1 MYKKYNNY
9 IVMLVNIID
18 IFVDHFNVHLFV
30 CCIFYSIYIC
40 ITVIIKIFNSTTVF
54 PLIR

>member
-1 MYKKYNNY
+1 MYNKYNNY
-9 IVMLVNIID
+9 IVMLVNIIV

-30 CCIFYSIYIC
+30 CCIFYSICIC
-40 ITVIIKIFNSTTVF
+40 INAIIKIFNSTKAF